1 MFHKPS
7 WSCRKPHY
15 MLTPVS
21 VAPCYVFRFFKIAV
35 HADPQ
40 PQGTESQFSVSF
52 PSILVFYQLVLVR
65 HTEEEK

>member
-1 MFHKPS
+1 
-7 WSCRKPHY
+7 